1 MRFGAVAD
9 SDVGAIPPTPSPPH
23 YAPTRDRI
31 EVLDVLRGL
40 AILSILLMNIG
51 MMAVPAGALFGD
63 GWSATD
69 FRIFAVLHVLVS
81 GTERGLLELLF
92 GAGVI
97 ILTARAVRP
106 DAPIEIAD
114 IFYRRNLWL
123 LAFGLVDVFALLWIG
138 DILFIYALAA
148 LFLFPFRRLDPR
160 WLLAIGLLWT
170 GWSTLGGAELY
181 AKRAALERRVEA
193 GDARAAADW
202 AAKFG
207 VESSRAS
214 AQKSVAREV
223 SARAGGVVSY
233 AQYHWNSWVSSTLDG
248 TTLMT
253 TVIEAFST
261 MMIGMALWRWG
272 VIGGQRSARF
282 YFVLIFAAYLGGVG
296 ARLSD
301 LDAVLTG
308 NPRPQIIWIVDEAAR
323 VAVAIGHLALV
334 NLLWKGAAARALLA
348 PFVAVGRGAF
358 SVYLLQ
364 SLIAGWWLFAPWGP
378 DLWGRYAWG
387 GLTGIASGMIVVL
400 ILLANLWFRYF
411 AIGPVEWLWRSL
423 TYQARQPWRSAPPV
437 PLPA

>member
-1 MRFGAVAD
+1 ML
-9 SDVGAIPPTPSPPH
+9 
-23 YAPTRDRI
+23 APQRDRI
-31 EVLDVLRGL
+31 AVLDVLRGL

-63 GWSATD
+63 GWSRSD
-69 FRIFAVLHVLVS
+69 FRVFAVLHVLVS

-92 GAGVI
+92 GAGAM
-97 ILTARAVRP
+97 ILTARANRP
-106 DAPIEIAD
+106 DAPVAIAD
-114 IFYRRNLWL
+114 IYYRRNLWL

-148 LFLFPFRRLDPR
+148 LFLFPFRRLDAR

-170 GWSTLGGAELY
+170 AWSAWGGAELY
-181 AKRAALERRVEA
+181 AKRAALEWRVEA
-193 GDARAAADW
+193 RDPLAAADW

-223 SARAGGVVSY
+223 AARGNGVVPY
-233 AQYHWNSWVSSTLDG
+233 AQHHWDSWVSSTLDG
-248 TTLMT
+248 TTLVT

-282 YFVLIFAAYLGGVG
+282 YLVLMIAAYLGGVG
-296 ARLSD
+296 ARVID

-308 NPRPQIIWIVDEAAR
+308 DPRPQVVWIADEAAR
-323 VAVAIGHLALV
+323 IAVATGHLALV
-334 NLLWKGAAARALLA
+334 NLLWKGAFGRTLLA
-348 PFVAVGRGAF
+348 PFEAVGRTAF

-378 DLWGRYAWG
+378 DLWGHYAWT
-387 GLTGIASGMIVVL
+387 GLIVIAAVEIVVL
-400 ILLANLWFRYF
+400 ILLANLWLRFL
-411 AIGPVEWLWRSL
+411 AIGPVEWVWRSL
-423 TYQARQPWRSAPPV
+423 TYRSLQPWRSKPAA